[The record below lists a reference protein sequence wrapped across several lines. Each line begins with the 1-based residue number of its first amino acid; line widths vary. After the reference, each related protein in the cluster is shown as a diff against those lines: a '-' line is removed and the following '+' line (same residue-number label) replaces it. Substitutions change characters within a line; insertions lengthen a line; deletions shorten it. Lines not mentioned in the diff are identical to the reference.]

1 MAINGAVAKGDD
13 QKWKLEA
20 EKEIKALRR
29 ELSALRTQLG
39 ALTTKGAK

>member
-20 EKEIKALRR
+20 EKKIAKLERDVA
-29 ELSALRTQLG
+29 ELKSQLG
-39 ALTTKGAK
+39 VLTGRGK